1 MTDTGHWEVYGDI
14 PENTYGFIYEIVNTV
29 NHKKYIGKKQMV
41 RKIRRKPLKGKKR
54 ARIDYIESDWKTY
67 TGSSDALNEDIKN
80 LGIDKFK
87 FNILKYCNS
96 KFELSYFEAK
106 IQFARDVLLDEN
118 YYNGIINC
126 RIGKAPRLFLEQ
138 YYNNNNDV

>member
-1 MTDTGHWEVYGDI
+1 M
-14 PENTYGFIYEIVNTV
+14 YEKYQ
-29 NHKKYIGKKQMV
+29 KKLESLLETKLEKTKKV
-41 RKIRRKPLKGKKR
+41 DL
-54 ARIDYIESDWKTY
+54 
-67 TGSSDALNEDIKN
+67 ALNEDIKN

>member
-1 MTDTGHWEVYGDI
+1 
-14 PENTYGFIYEIVNTV
+14 
-29 NHKKYIGKKQMV
+29 MV
-41 RKIRRKPLKGKKR
+41 RRIKRNPLKGKKR
-54 ARIDYIESDWKTY
+54 KRIDYIESDWKTY

>member
-1 MTDTGHWEVYGDI
+1 MDTGHWKVYGPL
-14 PENTYGFIYEIVNTV
+14 PENAYGFIYEITNTI
-29 NHKKYIGKKQMV
+29 NNKKYIGKKQMV
-41 RKIRRKPLKGKKR
+41 RRIKRNPLKGKKR
-54 ARIDYIESDWKTY
+54 KRIDYIESDWK